1 MPLSELL
8 EAVLPYLQGGGQEA
22 LPQSTNSLPLPSQEA
37 LPQSTNS
44 LPLPSQEGLPRGPN
58 SPALEVGAP
67 EADDWSDVVQ
77 MALYEKNLL
86 EVQNQK
92 ETLAELIRPLVSEE
106 ALRQN
111 YRREKLPSETFIVEQ
126 LISRIL
132 AGKKCTQPATSLKES
147 IKKLSGI
154 KKFLACACQNARD
167 ETKGRTPIRTEI
179 KIIILDYIQRNSEN
193 HPRQS

>member
-1 MPLSELL
+1 MPLNELL

-126 LISRIL
+126 LISRGQEVHP
-132 AGKKCTQPATSLKES
+132 ASHQPQGEYKKVVRYQEVFGMRMSKRS
-147 IKKLSGI
+147 
-154 KKFLACACQNARD
+154 R
-167 ETKGRTPIRTEI
+167 
-179 KIIILDYIQRNSEN
+179 
-193 HPRQS
+193 